1 MLKKIIKYTLRALLV
16 VLVVLILVPALLY
29 IPAVQDFVRK
39 RAVGYASRALGM
51 DLSVERL
58 RLSFPLRLSVD
69 NTLLVDK
76 ADTLLS
82 CGRLSLDVALWPL
95 VRKEVVIRSF
105 GLERVAARY
114 KDSLAGMD
122 MRLSAGLLSLDAAK
136 ADLSANT
143 AGIASLVLSDA
154 DVRLDITQAAPKEEA
169 DSTAALPWTIG
180 IGKLSVGNLA
190 FGMRTAPAVSELS
203 VRLAEGTVDEC
214 RVRLDSQQV
223 SVKSVLL
230 NRGGYSYLTGPA
242 VPGKEKQEAAPVPG
256 GSTPSL
262 PWTVRVGSVVLDDN
276 RAEYGLLNHRPAAGF
291 DPSFIALSTLDL
303 AVDSI
308 YNRGADIALQIRRM
322 AFTERSGLT
331 VSDMTGDI
339 GMDASGISLA
349 GVTLKT
355 PFSRIEA
362 NISAGEGIL
371 ALAPDSPLKAALT
384 ADVNTKDLKYL
395 YPALIPPM
403 LDGRIVSLALT
414 AAGTLGD
421 IGKAGLDISSPGHV
435 AFTADGAARNVLDP
449 DRMEASA
456 RFEGDFRD
464 MAFLEALLPD
474 SALRR
479 RIAIPDRI
487 RLRGTAGADKGAF
500 SAASTLSTDGGEIA
514 LQGQL
519 DTRSEAYEIE
529 LRCDSF
535 PLNRFLPAD
544 SLGLLDLALQA
555 GGSGFDPLRAQTRGN
570 IRLQG
575 GVPRQGFRRRG
586 AERKPRRRTAFRPP
600 VRPGRGTAA
609 VAAGLGHADRT
620 ETGSQAHGQRL
631 RFRPGRA
638 GNLPAENRRVVR
650 AGGRGVRLGR
660 RQLYGPDS
668 PGQHRGQNPAPHR
681 PHPSDEP
688 VVELRHDGDAG
699 QTGIRRPVA
708 GIRLP
713 RARGLAG
720 SGPDAERRHTRTA
733 DTGTKRRHGDPETR
747 IARFQPECHGRTRK
761 YPE

>member
-242 VPGKEKQEAAPVPG
+242 VPGKEKQEAAPAPG

-262 PWTVRVGSVVLDDN
+262 PWTVRVGSVVLTGN

-371 ALAPDSPLKAALT
+371 ALAPDSPLKADLM

-395 YPALIPPM
+395 YPALIPPV

-435 AFTADGAARNVLDP
+435 AFTADGAARNVP
-449 DRMEASA
+449 RP
-456 RFEGDFRD
+456 RPHGGFRTV
-464 MAFLEALLPD
+464 
-474 SALRR
+474 RR
-479 RIAIPDRI
+479 R
-487 RLRGTAGADKGAF
+487 F
-500 SAASTLSTDGGEIA
+500 
-514 LQGQL
+514 QG
-519 DTRSEAYEIE
+519 Y
-529 LRCDSF
+529 
-535 PLNRFLPAD
+535 
-544 SLGLLDLALQA
+544 
-555 GGSGFDPLRAQTRGN
+555 
-570 IRLQG
+570 
-575 GVPRQGFRRRG
+575 GVPRS
-586 AERKPRRRTAFRPP
+586 
-600 VRPGRGTAA
+600 A
-609 VAAGLGHADRT
+609 VA
-620 ETGSQAHGQRL
+620 RL
-631 RFRPGRA
+631 R
-638 GNLPAENRRVVR
+638 PA
-650 AGGRGVRLGR
+650 A
-660 RQLYGPDS
+660 
-668 PGQHRGQNPAPHR
+668 AP
-681 PHPSDEP
+681 
-688 VVELRHDGDAG
+688 
-699 QTGIRRPVA
+699 
-708 GIRLP
+708 
-713 RARGLAG
+713 
-720 SGPDAERRHTRTA
+720 
-733 DTGTKRRHGDPETR
+733 
-747 IARFQPECHGRTRK
+747 
-761 YPE
+761 